1 MRVWAETQLSALA
14 CRPEDKAE
22 EEGRPSPIR
31 VLDHETRNGRRENLT
46 QNEGEEQSRGRDRI
60 ILKDVLKVQ
69 RGEVD
74 CVGSQF
80 CSRTGESNSLPP

>member
-1 MRVWAETQLSALA
+1 MRIWAETQLRALA

-22 EEGRPSPIR
+22 EEGSPSPIG
-31 VLDHETRNGRRENLT
+31 VLDHETRDGGRENLT
-46 QNEGEEQSRGRDRI
+46 QDEGEEQSRGGDRI

-74 CVGSQF
+74 
-80 CSRTGESNSLPP
+80 